1 MYFTD
6 AMESISSPMEYEY
19 RNSKKIF
26 ELKYGTTQS
35 DETLEIGPH
44 FCIILCLLEIFH
56 YL

>member
-35 DETLEIGPH
+35 DETLDLI
-44 FCIILCLLEIFH
+44 FVLFYVYLKYFIIFK
-56 YL
+56 